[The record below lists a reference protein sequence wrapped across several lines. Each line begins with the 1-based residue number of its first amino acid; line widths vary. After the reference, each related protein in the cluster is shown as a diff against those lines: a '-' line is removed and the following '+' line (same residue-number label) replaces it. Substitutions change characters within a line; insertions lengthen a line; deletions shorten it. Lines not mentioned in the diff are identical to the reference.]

1 MTASPPSL
9 RREKLRERRDCFWLD
24 FDDARTS
31 LFTEKDKVLNFVG
44 EEIQI
49 EFEDIE
55 YTRVYLAREKIAT
68 YVSKRYTHRLVRN
81 SHFVSPQKDSRNG
94 IIANTYRKINTYVSI
109 IGRKTFVTFYYYY
122 YYFIYRD
129 NIIARFILYSLAL
142 VHGDNTSR
150 IVYPIR

>member
-1 MTASPPSL
+1 MTPSPPSL

-81 SHFVSPQKDSRNG
+81 SHFVPPPKGFEEWNHREYLSKDKYVCEHNWTVDEKRLSHF
-94 IIANTYRKINTYVSI
+94 IIIIIISSI
-109 IGRKTFVTFYYYY
+109 ATI
-122 YYFIYRD
+122 
-129 NIIARFILYSLAL
+129 
-142 VHGDNTSR
+142 
-150 IVYPIR
+150 